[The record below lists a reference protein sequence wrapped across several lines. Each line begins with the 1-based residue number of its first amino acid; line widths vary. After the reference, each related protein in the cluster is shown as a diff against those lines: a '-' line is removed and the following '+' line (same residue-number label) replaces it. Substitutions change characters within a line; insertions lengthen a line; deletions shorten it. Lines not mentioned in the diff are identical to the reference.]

1 MSKHTEVMQDL
12 TSHFHTGRKFSVI
25 GKVISAQETNT
36 IQQKETFP
44 INIMLHLLYR
54 HDRYQRVLLKLS
66 TIHPTSHNSREGQT
80 HVWSGPMGELVTWLC
95 DHRA

>member
-12 TSHFHTGRKFSVI
+12 RSHFHLARKFSVI

-44 INIMLHLLYR
+44 INILIYVLYR
-54 HDRYQRVLLKLS
+54 HDRLS
-66 TIHPTSHNSREGQT
+66 TSFVEVEYNSPNL
-80 HVWSGPMGELVTWLC
+80 S
-95 DHRA
+95 